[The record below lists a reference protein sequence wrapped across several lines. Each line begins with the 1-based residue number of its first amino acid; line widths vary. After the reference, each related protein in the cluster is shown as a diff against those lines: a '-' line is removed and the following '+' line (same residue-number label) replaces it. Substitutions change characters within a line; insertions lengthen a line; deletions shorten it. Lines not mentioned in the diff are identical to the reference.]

1 MARNDA
7 SGDQRPRSLRG
18 GMVCAIVVTH
28 NRKGLLGECLSG
40 LGKQTRPPERV
51 LVVDNASTDG
61 TPEMLAREFR
71 DVEVLTL
78 PVNEG
83 SAGGFHEG
91 MKRAHANGADW
102 LWLMDDDTVPGPEA
116 LAELLAAPARL
127 DGARPPSLLLS
138 KALWRDGRMHPMNT
152 PWPARKRPESM
163 VEGAERGLMPLGSAT
178 WISLLVHRGVIDRH
192 GLPLKHFFIWSD
204 DIDYTGRVLAA
215 EAGYLVPTSVVVH
228 KTETPHTA
236 MSAAPD
242 RFYYHVR
249 NTTFIIRG
257 PGRTGR
263 DRVVFAWLLVSSTG
277 EYLARNP
284 SLGGLR
290 AVLRGLRDGL
300 RPLPA

>member
-1 MARNDA
+1 
-7 SGDQRPRSLRG
+7 
-18 GMVCAIVVTH
+18 MVCAIVVTH
-28 NRKGLLGECLSG
+28 NRQGLLRECLSG
-40 LGKQTRPPERV
+40 LREQTRPPERV

-61 TPEMLAREFR
+61 TPEMLAREFG

-91 MKRAHANGADW
+91 MKRAHASGAQW
-102 LWLMDDDTVPGPEA
+102 LWLMDDDTVCTPEA

-127 DGARPPSLLLS
+127 DPSQPPSLLLS
-138 KALWRDGRMHPMNT
+138 KTLWRDGRMHPMNT

-163 VEGAERGLMPLGSAT
+163 VDGAERGLMPLGSAT
-178 WISLLVHRGVIDRH
+178 WISLLIDRGVIDRH

-215 EAGYLVPTSVVVH
+215 EPGYLVPTSVVVH
-228 KTETPHTA
+228 KTEAPHTA
-236 MSAAPD
+236 MTAAPD

-249 NTTFIIRG
+249 NTIFIIRG
-257 PGRTGR
+257 QGRAPR
-263 DRVVFAWLLVSSTG
+263 DRVVFTWLLVSSTV
-277 EYLARNP
+277 EYLAGNR
-284 SLGGLR
+284 SLGGVR

-300 RPLPA
+300 RPLPT